1 MRADKQ
7 PIALYPAQPPNPL
20 LQHLHLPPPNTAPN
34 ATAANKFDRLNTNTN
49 IIIASR
55 VKEVKK
61 EREYKVRDEE
71 GMVEY
76 EEGEGG

>member
-1 MRADKQ
+1 MHHT
-7 PIALYPAQPPNPL
+7 PL
-20 LQHLHLPPPNTAPN
+20 CLQTLSCSIYIYLHQNTAPN
-34 ATAANKFDRLNTNTN
+34 ATATNKSDRLNTNTK